1 VVGGTWAR
9 DLDVSAP
16 ESPYL
21 AFVVGL
27 HVATALALIVYFRGV
42 GDAHRDG
49 DGQQPVVGD
58 GGLRDVPRGAGA
70 GEQGMQ
76 GCQGEV
82 DSSCSIKALVDGL
95 KPLAGPS
102 HVPCRVVRRQLYDG
116 DHQPFVVVLSARS
129 MPC

>member
-1 VVGGTWAR
+1 MISDR
-9 DLDVSAP
+9 LDTSSPQGRKAP
-16 ESPYL
+16 EAPGSDE
-21 AFVVGL
+21 
-27 HVATALALIVYFRGV
+27 GV

-82 DSSCSIKALVDGL
+82 DSSCSIKALVDGRN
-95 KPLAGPS
+95 PLAGPS
-102 HVPCRVVRRQLYDG
+102 HVPCRVVW
-116 DHQPFVVVLSARS
+116 
-129 MPC
+129 